1 MVQIRKRKNEEFIER
16 KRQKLTG
23 DDGRND
29 ALDPIFQQDN
39 FQIVEYFNTLAASF
53 CEYLKASDFDNL
65 AQVAE
70 KIRRAVSRDEKPP
83 LQQLINTGIV
93 SHIIQLL
100 DYDYFQYDVLMNEC
114 AWIMANIA
122 SGPEHHVKF
131 LIDNQII
138 FYSLNMLDHPNENV
152 KDNAVWILSNV
163 AGDSL
168 EGRKSL
174 LDKEIVARIEKLLDG
189 HSYQTNFIA
198 HVSWLISNLTRGKPY
213 PEYHEVEPFV
223 PIIQFFVQNVQN
235 DEVLNNCMWALSYLS
250 DGTDE
255 QIKAVLEMGITKKIV
270 EMLAHEE
277 PHMVAPAL
285 RVVGNL
291 VTGGDSFTD
300 QLIENQVIPPLAM
313 LLSSPKKI
321 FRKEACWSLS
331 NIMAGPSYQIEE
343 VFNYNNREILR
354 KLFQMAATDDLEIRR
369 ECVFCITNA
378 CNDATLQQIQVLVE
392 FEIIQL
398 IVETLQNNNDTIVT
412 KGCLEALEIILN
424 FGKDMAHASQLGKNP
439 FVIKLAQAQGLQVVE
454 SLQSHPENEIYEIV
468 SRIIDDHLDFE

>member
-39 FQIVEYFNTLAASF
+39 LQIIEYFNTLTASF
-53 CEYLKASDFDNL
+53 YEYFKARDFENL

-100 DYDYFQYDVLMNEC
+100 DYDYFQYEVLMNEC
-114 AWIMANIA
+114 AWIIANIA
-122 SGPEHHVKF
+122 SGAEHHVKF
-131 LIDNQII
+131 LIDNQIV
-138 FYSLNMLDHPNENV
+138 FYAINMLDHPNENV

-168 EGRKSL
+168 EGGDSL
-174 LDKEIVARIEKLLDG
+174 IEKEIVGRIEKLLDG

-213 PEYHEVEPFV
+213 PEYREVEPFI
-223 PIIQFFVQNVQN
+223 PILQFFIENVQS
-235 DEVLNNCMWALSYLS
+235 DEVVNNCMWALSYLS
-250 DGTDE
+250 DGTDA
-255 QIKAVLEMGITKKIV
+255 QIKAVLDMGITDKIV
-270 EMLAHEE
+270 QMLAHDE

-291 VTGGDSFTD
+291 VTGGDSLTD
-300 QLIENQVIPPLAM
+300 QLIEKHVIPPLAM

-321 FRKEACWSLS
+321 FRKEATWAIS
-331 NIMAGPSYQIEE
+331 NIMAGPAYQIEE
-343 VFNYNNREILR
+343 IFHYNDREILK
-354 KLFQMAATDDLEIRR
+354 KLFQMAATEDLEIRR

-378 CNDATLQQIQVLVE
+378 CSDGTLQQIQVLVE

-398 IVETLQNNNDTIVT
+398 IVETLQNNNDPVVT
-412 KGCLEALEIILN
+412 KGGLEALETILN
-424 FGKDMAHASQLGKNP
+424 YGKDIAHASQLGKNP

-468 SRIIDDHLDFE
+468 SRIIDEHLDFE